1 MKEDTKRVASEDE
14 QGVVED
20 DSMPGTSLTRKA
32 ALGVG
37 AVALGG
43 AALGGLAKAGGAQAA
58 TVHSSATVPDGAV
71 FKTVLTKLA
80 SNPTFRQ
87 QMLTTPANL
96 TKTYPSLTKLQL
108 EALRDCAILSGA
120 NIASI
125 NKVRAAAISTAGAQ
139 AAAGAIVI
147 GGHSTGWSISCCSCC
162 CCCCGETAVLVRP

>member
-1 MKEDTKRVASEDE
+1 MKEDSKPEI
-14 QGVVED
+14 VED
-20 DSMPGTSLTRKA
+20 DSTPGTSLTRKA

-43 AALGGLAKAGGAQAA
+43 AALGGLANAGGASAA
-58 TVHSSATVPDGAV
+58 TRATVPDGAV

-80 SNPTFRQ
+80 TNATYRQ
-87 QMLTTPANL
+87 QALQNPGMI
-96 TKTYPSLTKLQL
+96 TKSYPSLTKLQL

-125 NKVRAAAISTAGAQ
+125 NKVRAAAISTAGSQ

-147 GGHSTGWSISCCSCC
+147 SGHSQGWSISCCSCC
-162 CCCCGETAVLVRP
+162 CCCCGETAVLVRPS